1 MVRNLFLAIVFAMPL
16 THAATIIYSST
27 PKSNPAY
34 VTASL
39 AVSCDKAVEFF
50 EKNAGKILGDIPF
63 VSDAR
68 VMGKAEWKPVEGSK
82 NDYSESFSKSMNIGV
97 TPTLTKEFPTVFI
110 PATMKK
116 QFCDPPKE
124 NGLSCQTNYSITF
137 NGSEAMLYEKVI
149 EASKSQD
156 WMKSFNGSMTFQS
169 TGSSSCMFTNTFT
182 ISDNTYLWVKRKL
195 IKDVN
200 PILIEERILSRFVE
214 WAKLVLP
221 TVEGK

>member
-1 MVRNLFLAIVFAMPL
+1 VVRNIFLAIVFAMPL
-16 THAATIIYSST
+16 THAATIMYTST

-39 AVSCDKAVEFF
+39 AVSCEKAVEFF

-63 VSDAR
+63 IADAR
-68 VMGKAEWKPVEGSK
+68 VMGKADWKETDKG
-82 NDYSESFSKSMNIGV
+82 DYYTNYTKSMNLGV
-97 TPTLTKEFPTVFI
+97 TPALTKEFPTVFM

-116 QFCDPPKE
+116 QFCLPPKE

-137 NGSEAMLYEKVI
+137 SGAEATVYEKVI

-169 TGSSSCMFTNTFT
+169 TGSSSCTFTNNFN

-195 IKDVN
+195 IKDIN
-200 PILIEERILSRFVE
+200 PILIEERILTRFVE
-214 WAKLVLP
+214 WAKLILP